1 MKNVFY
7 RASHAARVFSI
18 LVFASVFILGE
29 YLVVAPE
36 PALAASKITIC
47 HRTRSV
53 TNPYRKIT
61 VSTNAVTNAKH
72 GGHDEWSNVL
82 FVSKPVP
89 NVFNPDVTYSGS
101 NKRWGDIIPDGT
113 AGGSNGI
120 KLNFSDAGIAIYNG
134 TSFGGR
140 SYAGICSAMTANRFY
155 EISKLAGLTDAEIA
169 ADLEDQS
176 ANEDAA
182 IRPVGGF
189 TSGNVASSVGGVSV
203 TTKSPSAI
211 GSTTAT
217 IEGTISTG
225 GTSTTPNFQYGTSST
240 LATFT
245 QTNNGAASSSATIN
259 ASASLTGLTTGTTYY
274 YRVIGEIGSADL
286 QGTYYGNILSF
297 TTGKTLRTV
306 TANATSNSIS
316 VGQTTSL
323 STTLSA
329 GTAGPTTYEVVNGL
343 LYCSISGSTLTAD
356 ASNTGTC
363 SIRAIDDG
371 DSTYSAASSPTIDI
385 TVASATSRTLTIDA
399 GSYTSSYSFTVGTK
413 PTITSTA
420 SAGDGSGTKSYSS
433 STTSVCTINSSTGL
447 VAFVDAGTC
456 TIAAAITSAGGYSSA
471 NATAISFTITAAS
484 RTLSLAGD
492 SGPYAINATPP
503 TMVGTPSAGSGSVT
517 YTSSATSICTVNSST
532 GVVAFVDA
540 GTCTISS
547 SIAANSG
554 YAAASSSSRSF
565 TITAISRTLTI
576 DAGSYNATY
585 AGNATPPTITST
597 ASAGS
602 GTKQYSSS
610 TTSVCTINAST
621 GVVTFVDAGTC
632 TIAATISSSGN
643 YGAAT
648 ATSISFTITSSPP
661 TTSTTTSSTTTS
673 TSTTSTSTTS
683 TTVAGATTT
692 TTTTTV
698 RATPNA
704 TTTTVSQLIVNNSRR
719 ISICHAT
726 SSATNPYVLITVDR
740 NSLNGHGD
748 HDGDI
753 IPAPAGGCP
762 TSRATQIAATTTTV
776 TVGRITICHAN
787 ANGTYSQIT
796 VASSSLNGHGDH
808 LDDIIPAPS
817 DGCPYSVRQY
827 ALQLVRTSSTTT
839 VPGAVPGASATTV
852 PNVVD
857 RSKITICH
865 ATAAGF
871 YVEITV
877 DRSGLNGHGD
887 HDGDI
892 IPAPAS
898 GCPTAVSRQAAPTT
912 TVPAGKIAICHA
924 TAAGI
929 YVSIVVD
936 REGLNGH
943 GDHAEDLIPAPA
955 GGCPTRMSAQS
966 APNTIPK
973 PPSGKI
979 GICHASAG
987 GSLQYLLVDKETL
1000 DGHGDHGQDIIP
1012 APVTGCSNPSSTVS
1026 PPTTVACINAR
1037 ELENFDE
1044 SRNSI
1049 TDGVKVSAAQSSTD
1063 DDSGTIKISNTTSGP
1078 ALSLVS
1084 AESVDSGIKVTVK
1097 SSGVDYNKAIT
1108 WVNEGYGSYCWK
1120 LEPFGDRDYIY
1131 TLPNPPTPPD
1141 SRYSGLPYSTV
1152 ILKAGSLTTTDP
1164 NYQVNT
1170 VFYSPE
1176 PGSGVFA
1183 DVNKNG
1189 VSDPGGQGGGTL
1201 GDKSIS
1207 HIVVCV
1213 GNVTSQAVSSTT
1225 TLPLTSTSSPLLTT
1239 TTTINWSADFCP
1251 VPTTTTTVIDG
1262 SVSSTTTSSTST
1274 TTTTTTTVPGAS
1286 TTTTPGSTTTS
1297 TTTAPGA
1304 SSSSSTTTTVAG
1316 GSTTSTTPGSSTSV
1330 TTTSVPGTVIATTT
1344 TQPGGAGDPNPPIEF
1359 IVESQSIP
1367 EDGVTDLV
1375 LTLSDGVKS
1384 EVVFLQLDVRNFSV
1398 VANSLP
1404 ATGQERWS
1412 NQQLIGWLMV
1422 LCGALL
1428 GAIEMGRRARLQR

>member
-1 MKNVFY
+1 MKNFFSYPVGRRRTFTICLFATVLSLGQY
-7 RASHAARVFSI
+7 LIVAPKPAQAAGARV
-18 LVFASVFILGE
+18 
-29 YLVVAPE
+29 
-36 PALAASKITIC
+36 TIC
-47 HRTRSV
+47 HRTKST
-53 TNPYRKIT
+53 TNPYRLIT
-61 VSTNAVTNAKH
+61 VSNSAVAG
-72 GGHDEWSNVL
+72 GGHGRHTGAIWTSANT
-82 FVSKPVP
+82 
-89 NVFNPDVTYSGS
+89 NGQT
-101 NKRWGDIIPDGT
+101 WGDIIPGDDDDGDRFWSDGSGVRSSAYNWDAT
-113 AGGSNGI
+113 GKSFMLAGGANVD
-120 KLNFSDAGIAIYNG
+120 KC
-134 TSFGGR
+134 TR
-140 SYAGICSAMTANRFY
+140 MTAKRFY
-155 EISKLAGLTDAEIA
+155 EISKLAGQTDAEIA
-169 ADLEDQS
+169 ADLNDQD

-182 IRPVGGF
+182 LGTF
-189 TSGNVASSVGGVSV
+189 TTENVATQVGAVSV
-203 TTKSPSAI
+203 TTKTPSAI
-211 GSTTAT
+211 GTTTAT
-217 IEGTISTG
+217 LEGTIAAGS
-225 GTSTTPNFQYGTSST
+225 TSTTPMFQWGTSAT
-240 LATFT
+240 LATFST
-245 QTNNGAASSSATIN
+245 TSAGTAN
-259 ASASLTGLTTGTTYY
+259 TGTFNHSASISGLTSGATYY
-274 YRVIGEIGSADL
+274 YRVIGEIGSTDTL
-286 QGTYYGNILSF
+286 GTYYGNIVSF
-297 TTGKTLRTV
+297 TAGKTLRTV
-306 TANATSNSIS
+306 TVTATSTTIA

-323 STTLSA
+323 GTTLSA
-329 GTAGPTTYEVVNGL
+329 GTAGSTTYEVVNGL
-343 LYCSISGSTLTAD
+343 LYCSISGTTLTAD
-356 ASNTGTC
+356 ATNTGTC
-363 SIRAIDDG
+363 SIRATDGG
-371 DSTYSAASSPTIDI
+371 DSTYSAATSPTIDI
-385 TVASATSRTLTIDA
+385 TVTSATSRTLTIDA
-399 GSYTSSYSFTVGTK
+399 ASYSGSPYSFTVGTK

-433 STTSVCTINSSTGL
+433 STTSVCTINSASGL

-456 TIAAAITSAGGYSSA
+456 TIAAAVTSAGGYSSA
-471 NATAISFTITAAS
+471 NAAAISFTITAAS

-503 TMVGTPSAGSGSVT
+503 TMVATPSAGSGSIT
-517 YTSSATSICTVNSST
+517 YTSSTTSICTVNSAT
-532 GVVAFVDA
+532 GVVVFVDA

-621 GVVTFVDAGTC
+621 GVVTFDDAGTC

-661 TTSTTTSSTTTS
+661 TTSSTTTS

-683 TTVAGATTT
+683 TTVAAA
-692 TTTTTV
+692 TTTTV
-698 RATPNA
+698 RPTRSA

-762 TSRATQIAATTTTV
+762 TSRATQIATTTTTV

-796 VASSSLNGHGDH
+796 VAASSLNGHGDH

-839 VPGAVPGASATTV
+839 VPGAVPGVSVTTV
-852 PNVVD
+852 PTVID
-857 RSKITICH
+857 SSKITICH

-898 GCPTAVSRQAAPTT
+898 GCPTVVSRQVVPTT

-936 REGLNGH
+936 RDGLNGH
-943 GDHAEDLIPAPA
+943 GDHAGDLIPAPA
-955 GGCPTRMSAQS
+955 DGCPTRMSAQS

-973 PPSGKI
+973 APAGKI

-987 GSLQYLLVDKETL
+987 GSLQYVLVDKETL

-1044 SRNSI
+1044 SANSL
-1049 TDGVKVSAAQSSTD
+1049 TAGVKVSAAQSPTD

-1084 AESVDSGIKVTVK
+1084 AESVDLGIKVTVK

-1131 TLPNPPTPPD
+1131 TLPNPPAPPD
-1141 SRYSGLPYSTV
+1141 SRYAGLPYSTV
-1152 ILKAGSLTTTDP
+1152 IVKAGSLTTTDP

-1213 GNVTSQAVSSTT
+1213 GNVTSQAVGSTT
-1225 TLPLTSTSSPLLTT
+1225 TLPSTSTSSPLLTT

-1251 VPTTTTTVIDG
+1251 EPTTTTTANDG
-1262 SVSSTTTSSTST
+1262 SVSTTTTSSTST

-1286 TTTTPGSTTTS
+1286 TTSPPGLATTS

-1304 SSSSSTTTTVAG
+1304 SSTTTTVAG
-1316 GSTTSTTPGSSTSV
+1316 GSPTTTTPGSSTSV
-1330 TTTSVPGTVIATTT
+1330 TTTSIPGTVIATST
-1344 TQPGGAGDPNPPIEF
+1344 TQPGETDAPNPPIEI

-1367 EDGVTDLV
+1367 EGGVTDLV

-1404 ATGQERWS
+1404 ATGQERW
-1412 NQQLIGWLMV
+1412 NTQQQLGWLMIFGG
-1422 LCGALL
+1422 LLL
-1428 GAIEMGRRARLQR
+1428 GAIEFRRRATLRR

>member
-1 MKNVFY
+1 MKNLFN
-7 RASHAARVFSI
+7 RAFRSTRVLAV
-18 LVFASVFILGE
+18 LVFASVFVVGE
-29 YLVVAPE
+29 YLVVAPK
-36 PALAASKITIC
+36 PAQAAGPRVTLC
-47 HRTRSV
+47 HRTKST
-53 TNPYRKIT
+53 TNPYRLIT
-61 VSTNAVTNAKH
+61 VSNSAVNGHGNHTGSVWTPSNANGDT
-72 GGHDEWSNVL
+72 
-82 FVSKPVP
+82 
-89 NVFNPDVTYSGS
+89 
-101 NKRWGDIIPDGT
+101 WGDIIPDNSGDGLQFWANGSVSNKDLNW
-113 AGGSNGI
+113 AGDS
-120 KLNFSDAGIAIYNG
+120 
-134 TSFGGR
+134 TSGGR
-140 SYAGICSAMTANRFY
+140 SFMLPGGANVSKCSRMTAKRFY
-155 EISKLAGLTDAEIA
+155 EISKQAGQTDTQIA
-169 ADLEDQS
+169 ADLESQE

-182 IRPVGGF
+182 VRPVGGF
-189 TSGNVASSVGGVSV
+189 TAANVASSVGSVSV
-203 TTKSPSAI
+203 TTKTPSAI
-211 GSTTAT
+211 GTTTAT
-217 IEGTISTG
+217 LEGTITAGS
-225 GTSTTPNFQYGTSST
+225 TSTTPKFEWGTSATLDTFST
-240 LATFT
+240 TTAGTANTGTFDH
-245 QTNNGAASSSATIN
+245 
-259 ASASLTGLTTGTTYY
+259 SASISGLTSGTTYY
-274 YRVIGEIGSADL
+274 YRVIGEIGSTDTL
-286 QGTYYGNILSF
+286 GTYYGNIVSF
-297 TTGKTLRTV
+297 TAGKTLRTV
-306 TANATSNSIS
+306 TVTATSTTIA

-323 STTLSA
+323 GTTLSA
-329 GTAGPTTYEVVNGL
+329 GTAGSTTYEVVNGL
-343 LYCSISGSTLTAD
+343 LYCSISGTTLTAD
-356 ASNTGTC
+356 ATNTGTC
-363 SIRAIDDG
+363 SIRATDGG
-371 DSTYSAASSPTIDI
+371 DSTYSAATSPTIDI
-385 TVASATSRTLTIDA
+385 TVTSATSRTLTIDA
-399 GSYTSSYSFTVGTK
+399 ASYSGSPYSFTVGTK

-456 TIAAAITSAGGYSSA
+456 TIAAAITAAGGFSSA
-471 NATAISFTITAAS
+471 NATAISFTITSVS
-484 RTLSLAGD
+484 RTLSLSGD

-503 TMVGTPSAGSGSVT
+503 TMVATPSAGSGSIT
-517 YTSSATSICTVNSST
+517 YTSSTTSICTVNSST
-532 GVVAFVDA
+532 GVVVFVDA
-540 GTCTISS
+540 GTCTIGS
-547 SIAANSG
+547 SIASNSG
-554 YAAASSSSRSF
+554 YASATSSTRTF

-597 ASAGS
+597 ASAGA

-610 TTSVCTINAST
+610 TPSVCTINSST

-632 TIAATISSSGN
+632 TIGATISSAGS
-643 YGAAT
+643 YASAT
-648 ATSISFTITSSPP
+648 ASSISFTITSSPP
-661 TTSTTTSSTTTS
+661 TSSTTSSSTTT
-673 TSTTSTSTTS
+673 TT
-683 TTVAGATTT
+683 TTVAGA
-692 TTTTTV
+692 TTTTV

-704 TTTTVSQLIVNNSRR
+704 TTTTISQLIVNNSRR

-762 TSRATQIAATTTTV
+762 TSRATQIATTSTSV
-776 TVGRITICHAN
+776 AAGRISICHAN

-796 VASSSLNGHGDH
+796 VAANSLNGHGDH

-839 VPGAVPGASATTV
+839 TPGAVPGVSATTV
-852 PNVVD
+852 PSAVD

-898 GCPTAVSRQAAPTT
+898 GCPTAVSRQVAPTT

-936 REGLNGH
+936 RDGLNGH
-943 GDHAEDLIPAPA
+943 GDHAGDLIPAPA

-973 PPSGKI
+973 PPAGKI

-987 GSLQYLLVDKETL
+987 GSLQYVLVDKETL

-1012 APVTGCSNPSSTVS
+1012 APITGCSNPSSTIS

-1044 SRNSI
+1044 SANSL
-1049 TDGVKVSAAQSSTD
+1049 TDGVKVSAAQSPTD

-1084 AESVDSGIKVTVK
+1084 AESVDTGIKVTVK

-1131 TLPNPPTPPD
+1131 TLPNPPAPPD
-1141 SRYSGLPYSTV
+1141 SRYAGLPYSTV
-1152 ILKAGSLTTTDP
+1152 IVKAGSLTTTDP
-1164 NYQVNT
+1164 NYQVNS

-1213 GNVTSQAVSSTT
+1213 GNVSSQSVASTT
-1225 TLPLTSTSSPLLTT
+1225 TLPLTSTTSPLLTT

-1251 VPTTTTTVIDG
+1251 VPTTTTSITDA
-1262 SVSSTTTSSTST
+1262 SVSTTTTSSTS
-1274 TTTTTTTVPGAS
+1274 TTTTTTVPGAS
-1286 TTTTPGSTTTS
+1286 TTTTPGASTTSTTTAPGASSTTTTS

-1304 SSSSSTTTTVAG
+1304 SSSSTTTIAG
-1316 GSTTSTTPGSSTSV
+1316 GSTTTTAPGSSTSV

-1367 EDGVTDLV
+1367 KDGVTDLV

-1412 NQQLIGWLMV
+1412 NQQLLGWLMI
-1422 LCGALL
+1422 LCGALF